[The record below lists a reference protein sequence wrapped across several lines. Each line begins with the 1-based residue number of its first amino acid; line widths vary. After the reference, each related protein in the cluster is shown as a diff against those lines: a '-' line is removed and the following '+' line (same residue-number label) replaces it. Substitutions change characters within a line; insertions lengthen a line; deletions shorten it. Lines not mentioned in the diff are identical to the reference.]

1 MRSIRS
7 DEKFEEMIR
16 NLSHPVTGKPIFPT
30 MRDLICFAA
39 VLGFEHEKRVEL
51 NGKTFEVVGGRIF
64 EGSSLAMDLLYLV
77 SLANEK
83 SADILREEEPMLKI
97 FEEYAQGGLE
107 ILQGWLREKPE
118 DTNGDKAILEALH
131 KYNFLAVRDD
141 TPIDEI
147 KITF

>member
-30 MRDLICFAA
+30 MRELICFAA
-39 VLGFEHEKRVEL
+39 VLGFEYEKRSQL
-51 NGKTFEVVGGRIF
+51 SGKTFEVVGGRIF
-64 EGSSLAMDLLYLV
+64 EGSPLAMDLLYLIA
-77 SLANEK
+77 LASEK
-83 SADILREEEPMLKI
+83 NADILRDEEPMLKI

-118 DTNGDKAILEALH
+118 DTSGDKAILEALH
-131 KYNFLAVRDD
+131 KYKFLAARDD
-141 TPIDEI
+141 VPVAVKNIN
-147 KITF
+147 F